1 MKNRL
6 TYYIFLLSFSLI
18 FTQDPPQDFEFNQS
32 TAQSFYSFSTFEILG
47 IGIEDDDSIGAFNVY
62 DETLNGTCT
71 QEFINYDET
80 LNGTCLSIG
89 ECMPGVDGCIDGL
102 GPDATC
108 QENLDIDGDG
118 LLSFCACPDVDNDG
132 LILTQNIEI
141 AVGARMIADC
151 GGSSQCD
158 IPVFGFDGE
167 CYSAGYLKDGQIP
180 FFKIYGR
187 DALYVVQK
195 ESWA

>member
-47 IGIEDDDSIGAFNVY
+47 VGIEEDDWIGAFNVY

-80 LNGTCLSIG
+80 LNGT
-89 ECMPGVDGCIDGL
+89 
-102 GPDATC
+102 
-108 QENLDIDGDG
+108 
-118 LLSFCACPDVDNDG
+118 
-132 LILTQNIEI
+132 
-141 AVGARMIADC
+141 
-151 GGSSQCD
+151 
-158 IPVFGFDGE
+158 
-167 CYSAGYLKDGQIP
+167 
-180 FFKIYGR
+180 
-187 DALYVVQK
+187 
-195 ESWA
+195 